1 MLTIFCMGRVLKPNL
16 EGKLDDNLNFFE
28 RNTRRGKYLLDS
40 LLAPTAILGTS
51 AYAFINGLN
60 IPLDK
65 FLEGDPKS
73 ILYAAGAGAL
83 VLAAAEVEA
92 KYHLITNTMV
102 QSHKRNLQKAN
113 FRDASGRVHVPP
125 NPRWGGWLKTT
136 TLATLVYTLA
146 MPHNEN
152 FPLTNIKNRHSI
164 RYSVNNL
171 AANLSEVLNGVVPTL
186 DTAASPKETSI
197 DTTLKTKDIAKGF
210 DPNTVVHAQIMRMT
224 STKEAKEQMTQA
236 YAMYQKY
243 KRIVQNAYNKNNLK
257 SKGIS
262 YDTFVGLLARESRF
276 DSRIISPVGA
286 GGIGQQMP
294 WVAIELGRKAYVYR
308 GYQNNLSAYAH
319 KLKEKRRNSFDE
331 LLRIDSRFN
340 AEESIKMAAEWLSY
354 IRDSH
359 PDEDVGVSILRYNT
373 LGGAVEFG
381 KTHASR
387 VLKKDRSKITYWEM
401 APYLRD
407 EGRMYYANILAVAA
421 IMENPKLIRASK
433 N

>member
-1 MLTIFCMGRVLKPNL
+1 M
-16 EGKLDDNLNFFE
+16 
-28 RNTRRGKYLLDS
+28 
-40 LLAPTAILGTS
+40 LAPTAIFGTS
-51 AYAFINGLN
+51 AYTLINGLN
-60 IPLDK
+60 LPLDK

-73 ILYAAGAGAL
+73 VLYAAGAGAL

-92 KYHLITNTMV
+92 KYHLIANAMA
-102 QSHKRNLQKAN
+102 QSHKRNLQNTK
-113 FRDASGRVHVPP
+113 FRDESGKVHVPP

-136 TLATLVYTLA
+136 ALAALVYTLA
-146 MPHNEN
+146 MPHNKN
-152 FPLTNIKNRHSI
+152 FPLTKIRNKHSI
-164 RYSVNNL
+164 LYSVNNL
-171 AANLSEVLNGVVPTL
+171 AANLSEVLNGNGVV
-186 DTAASPKETSI
+186 TALETATSPKETSI

-236 YAMYQKY
+236 YAGYQKY
-243 KRIVQNAYNKNNLK
+243 KGIVQNAYNKNNLK

-262 YDTFVGLLARESRF
+262 YNTFVGLLARESGF
-276 DSRIISPVGA
+276 NSHIISPTGA
-286 GGIGQQMP
+286 AGIGQQMP

-319 KLKEKRRNSFDE
+319 KLNQKRRNSLDE

-340 AEESIKMAAEWLSY
+340 GEESIRMAAEWLSY

-373 LGGAVEFG
+373 RGGAVEFG

-387 VLKKDRSKITYWEM
+387 VMKKDIKKITYWEM
-401 APYLRD
+401 APYLKD
-407 EGRMYYANILAVAA
+407 EGRMYYANVLAAAA
-421 IMENPKLIRASK
+421 IMENPKLIMVSRTK
-433 N
+433 